1 MSSRIE
7 FKFRLPLKD
16 YTLDVA
22 TTIPAR
28 GITALFGRS
37 GSGKTSLLR
46 CMAGLEKAESAFLSI
61 GEECWHDSDKTIFL
75 APHRRAIGYVFQE
88 GALFPHLRV
97 RGNLEYGLRR
107 SRGKNQLEQFRH
119 MVGLL
124 QLEELLER
132 FPWQLSG
139 GEKQRVAL
147 GRALLNN
154 PRLLLMDEPLAALD
168 RGRKREILPYIERLH
183 SESRIPIIYV
193 THDLEELVR
202 IADQLILIDRG
213 KILAQGKLE
222 EILSRVDLP
231 IAREADAGA
240 VVDARILAHD
250 EKYHL
255 SRLGFSG
262 GELTV
267 GWIDRPAGSR
277 VRIRIHAKD
286 VSLAL
291 EKPVNSSI
299 LNVLPARVSD
309 MAVHGRGRIVVRL
322 DVAGSPLLARITRKS
337 QDRLGLQTGQQVYAL
352 IKSVALT
359 L

>member
-1 MSSRIE
+1 MSGQIE

-16 YTLDVA
+16 YTLDLA

-46 CMAGLEKAESAFLSI
+46 CIAGLEEAESAYLSV
-61 GEECWHDSDKTIFL
+61 GGECWHDSGRGTFL

-107 SRGKNQLEQFRH
+107 SGSDQQAERFQH

-124 QLEELLER
+124 QLEDLLDR
-132 FPWQLSG
+132 YPSQLSG

-147 GRALLNN
+147 GRALLNA

-202 IADQLILIDRG
+202 IADELILIDRG

-222 EILSRVDLP
+222 QILSRVDLP

-240 VVDARILAHD
+240 VVEARILELD

-255 SRLGFSG
+255 SRLGFPG
-262 GELTV
+262 GELTA
-267 GWIDRPAGSR
+267 GWIDRPVGSL

-286 VSLAL
+286 VGLAL
-291 EKPVNSSI
+291 SEPVNTST
-299 LNVLPARVSD
+299 LNVLPARICD

-322 DVAGSPLLARITRKS
+322 DVAGTPLLARISRKS
-337 QDRLGLQTGQQVYAL
+337 QERLALQTGQQVYAL

-359 L
+359 I